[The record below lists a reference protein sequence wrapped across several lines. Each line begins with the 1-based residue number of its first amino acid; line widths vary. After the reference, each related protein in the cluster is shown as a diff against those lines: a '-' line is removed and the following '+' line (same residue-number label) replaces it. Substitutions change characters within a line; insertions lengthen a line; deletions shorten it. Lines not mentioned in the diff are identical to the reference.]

1 MRTTRRAAV
10 GGLLAGIGAA
20 GCDAGGRREGSPRRA
35 PTSEQ
40 PAADPDSALVDAVV
54 AEVAE
59 VAGVV
64 AGAARAR
71 RALRDEL
78 ATWRRLH
85 VAHLAALE
93 AEIDERPARVRGSAA
108 ELRSLVRR
116 REAALQRR
124 LADGAVTA
132 RSGSLASLLATMSAA
147 VAQQLA
153 AGGREGR

>member
-1 MRTTRRAAV
+1 MRTTRRGVV

-20 GCDAGGRREGSPRRA
+20 GCDADARREGSPGRA

-54 AEVAE
+54 AEVAD

-64 AGAARAR
+64 AGAVEAR
-71 RALRDEL
+71 RALSDEL

-93 AEIDERPARVRGSAA
+93 AEADARAGRVRGSTT

-124 LADGAVTA
+124 LADGAVAA
-132 RSGSLASLLATMSAA
+132 RSGPLASLLATMSAA

-153 AGGREGR
+153 ADSREGR

>member
-1 MRTTRRAAV
+1 MRTTRRGVV
-10 GGLLAGIGAA
+10 GGLLAGIGAT
-20 GCDAGGRREGSPRRA
+20 GCDAGAQREGSPGRA

-71 RALRDEL
+71 RALSDEL

-85 VAHLAALE
+85 LAHLAALE
-93 AEIDERPARVRGSAA
+93 AEPDERPAQVRGSAA
-108 ELRSLVRR
+108 QLRSLVRR

-124 LADGAVTA
+124 LADGAVAA

>member
-1 MRTTRRAAV
+1 MRTTRRGAV
-10 GGLLAGIGAA
+10 AGLLAGIGAT
-20 GCDAGGRREGSPRRA
+20 GCDADARREGSPARA

-71 RALRDEL
+71 RALSDEL

-85 VAHLAALE
+85 LAHLAALE
-93 AEIDERPARVRGSAA
+93 AEADERPTRVRGSAA

-116 REAALQRR
+116 REAALQRW
-124 LADGAVTA
+124 LADGAVAA
-132 RSGSLASLLATMSAA
+132 RSGPLASLLATMSAA

-153 AGGREGR
+153 AGDREGR